1 MNPIISIIT
10 LTLNTPIKNTGIDR
24 SIKNARPECMMPYD
38 PAIPLLGTF
47 PRETD
52 KGENRERITFKELKQ
67 QFFLARDQN

>member
-24 SIKNARPECMMPYD
+24 SIKNTRPECMMPYD

-47 PRETD
+47 PRET
-52 KGENRERITFKELKQ
+52 KPYVHTKLVLKKC
-67 QFFLARDQN
+67 LS